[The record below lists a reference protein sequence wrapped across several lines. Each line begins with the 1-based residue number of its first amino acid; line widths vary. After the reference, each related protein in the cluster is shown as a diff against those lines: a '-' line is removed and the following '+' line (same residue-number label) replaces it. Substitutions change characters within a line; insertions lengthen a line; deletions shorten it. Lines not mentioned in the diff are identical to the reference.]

1 MSRNSERIAKKA
13 RKHRTVSEYVE
24 VEALARA
31 MYDDWLQGGMPP
43 HWNLAPWRRLA
54 RLTFNRQGYTVREMD
69 GAS

>member
-1 MSRNSERIAKKA
+1 MSRNSERIAKKT
-13 RKHRTVSEYVE
+13 RKRTVSEYVE

-54 RLTFNRQGYTVREMD
+54 RLACERHGYTIRERVV
-69 GAS
+69 A